1 MTRPIVRL
9 IRERVQ
15 TQAPWIAIALALI
28 AMGWL
33 AILFS
38 LRASPYSEVHEVLLL
53 MRGLSAWGAVLL
65 MLVTIAWWHG
75 DASALSQRLPS
86 WLMTRPIR
94 TATLAGVEYLV
105 RLAVLFGV
113 TVAAATVLTPSPA
126 LDPIPVGHVMVTAA
140 VLVSAGWLFGGLGR
154 GTATACSAIYVFG
167 ALYLLFPFALHL
179 ARSASVDPGPL
190 YCAVPIIG
198 CGLLAALGV
207 WLDRHGVWS
216 ELRGLGFSS
225 APAAALPVAST
236 PPAEA
241 RSPFAAQVRAEFRE
255 WAWVLPATATVTF
268 CLAMAYLAAIFIR
281 ARYHGFL
288 DFAIG
293 LTDELDARLI
303 VAPYLAAAI
312 AGLLRLPYLAR
323 NRGTAGRTFFL
334 SLPQSD
340 LDLGNARLAAGG
352 LAVASVLALHLF
364 ALSLSRLMLVPF
376 AGWAPLFD
384 LPDLDLLAQ
393 MAVGV
398 WALYWLIPL
407 AIAAFCVTFAATAL
421 ALAIPAV
428 ASMSDADLPWI
439 ITGVYLTIALLVIT
453 LACRRLL
460 PPRRQL
466 AITIAAVAI
475 ALLLTTPEWMDLGI
489 GADAVPFVLMLATA
503 PALPFLTVP
512 ATAHWL
518 RHR

>member
-15 TQAPWIAIALALI
+15 TQAPWLAIALALI

-33 AILFS
+33 AILYS
-38 LRASPYSEVHEVLLL
+38 PRVSPYSEVHEAILA

-105 RLAVLFGV
+105 RLALLFGV

-140 VLVSAGWLFGGLGR
+140 VLLSAGWLFGGLGR
-154 GTATACSAIYVFG
+154 WTATICGVVYVFG
-167 ALYLLFPFALHL
+167 ALFLWFRFALHL
-179 ARSASVDPGPL
+179 ARSASVDPGLL
-190 YCAVPIIG
+190 YCAVPIVG

-216 ELRGLGFSS
+216 EFRGLGLAS
-225 APAAALPVAST
+225 APAPALPMTAT
-236 PPAEA
+236 PPAAA
-241 RSPFAAQVRAEFRE
+241 RSAFAAQVRAEFRE
-255 WAWVLPATATVTF
+255 WAWILPATAGVTF
-268 CLAMAYLAAIFIR
+268 CLAMAYLAAIFAQ
-281 ARYHGFL
+281 ARYHAYMNL
-288 DFAIG
+288 DLDMSG
-293 LTDELDARLI
+293 ELGVLLT
-303 VAPYLAAAI
+303 VASYLAAMI
-312 AGLLRLPYLAR
+312 AGLLRLPNLTRA
-323 NRGTAGRTFFL
+323 RGTTARTFFL
-334 SLPQSD
+334 TLPQSA

-352 LAVASVLALHLF
+352 LAVASLLALHLF

-384 LPDLDLLAQ
+384 LPDLGLLAQ

-398 WALYWLIPL
+398 WALYWLASL
-407 AIAAFCVTFAATAL
+407 AVAAFCVTFATT

-428 ASMSDADLPWI
+428 ASMSDAAIPWI
-439 ITGVYLTIALLVIT
+439 ITGVYLTIGLLVIT
-453 LACRRLL
+453 LACRRLR

-466 AITIAAVAI
+466 WITVAAAAVA
-475 ALLLTTPEWMDLGI
+475 LLLAAPYSLTPGI
-489 GADAVPFVLMLATA
+489 GLDAIPIVLMLATA

>member
-9 IRERVQ
+9 VRERVQ
-15 TQAPWIAIALALI
+15 TQAPWLAIALALI

-33 AILFS
+33 ATLYS
-38 LRASPYSEVHEVLLL
+38 PRVSPYSEVHEAILL
-53 MRGLSAWGAVLL
+53 MRGFSAWGAVLL
-65 MLVTIAWWHG
+65 MLVTVAWWHG

-140 VLVSAGWLFGGLGR
+140 VLISAGWLFGGLSR
-154 GTATACSAIYVFG
+154 WTATVCSAIYVSG
-167 ALYLLFPFALHL
+167 ALYLWFRFAFYL
-179 ARSASVDPGPL
+179 ARSASVEPGPL
-190 YCAVPIIG
+190 YCAVPVLG

-255 WAWVLPATATVTF
+255 WAWVLPATAAVTF
-268 CLAMAYLAAIFIR
+268 CLAMAYLAAIFAQ
-281 ARYHGFL
+281 ARYHAYMNL
-288 DFAIG
+288 DVDMSG
-293 LTDELDARLI
+293 ELDALLI

-312 AGLLRLPYLAR
+312 AGLLRLTYLAR

-384 LPDLDLLAQ
+384 FPDLDLLAQ
-393 MAVGV
+393 MAVGA

-407 AIAAFCVTFAATAL
+407 AIAAFCVTFAATAV

-428 ASMSDADLPWI
+428 ASLPDAALPWI
-439 ITGVYLTIALLVIT
+439 ITGVYLTLMLLVIT

-466 AITIAAVAI
+466 WITLSAAAI
-475 ALLLTTPEWMDLGI
+475 AFVLTAPHLWTLGI
-489 GADAVPFVLMLATA
+489 GPDAVPLVLMLATA